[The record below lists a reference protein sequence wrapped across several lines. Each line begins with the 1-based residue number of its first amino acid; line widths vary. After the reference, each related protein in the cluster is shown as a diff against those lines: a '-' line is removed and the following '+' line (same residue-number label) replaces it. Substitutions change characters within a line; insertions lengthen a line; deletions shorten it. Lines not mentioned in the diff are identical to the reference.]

1 MAQGCREGL
10 CALAIL
16 VPCKVNKPIYMSAT
30 GADMQHGFVRMGIC
44 AFEVV
49 MIYNVLS

>member
-30 GADMQHGFVRMGIC
+30 GADMQHGFVLPLK
-44 AFEVV
+44 VV